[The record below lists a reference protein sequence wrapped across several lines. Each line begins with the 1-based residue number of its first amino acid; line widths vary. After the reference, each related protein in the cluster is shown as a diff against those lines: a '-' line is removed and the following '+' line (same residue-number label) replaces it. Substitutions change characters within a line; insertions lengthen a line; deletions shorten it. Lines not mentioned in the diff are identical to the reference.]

1 MLTSA
6 SRLAVTFSVAMADG
20 HPVRP

>member
-20 HPVRP
+20 DPVRP